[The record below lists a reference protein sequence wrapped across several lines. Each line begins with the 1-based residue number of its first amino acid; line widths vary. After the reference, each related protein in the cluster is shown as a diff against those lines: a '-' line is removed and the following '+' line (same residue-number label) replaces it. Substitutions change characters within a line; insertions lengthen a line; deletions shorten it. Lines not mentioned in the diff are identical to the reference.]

1 VGRHPLRLA
10 AAVVPVAVAVGA
22 VALVLTS
29 SRSGESPARAAAAAP
44 AHARRAPTA
53 APRTTTATDAHAPT
67 TSVPPAA
74 TTTLPTATAPAA
86 PAHTAAGSTASATHV
101 VLWPGLLGALRASS
115 PWALPPH
122 VELTAPHRGVASASL
137 RRRVLAA
144 RFLALA
150 PAAQRSI
157 AGRRVD
163 AGALALL
170 LALPRTG
177 SPHLVFAAGGSVLSL
192 QETNLRATIHVIDG
206 LAALPASAQPAALR
220 LRPAAVDE
228 GDLGKSYAHGSRP
241 SATGERAVQI
251 ALRYLGIPYVWGG
264 STPEGGFDCSGLVMY
279 VYAKLGV
286 HLDHYT
292 GLQWYEGTRIAVPD
306 LLPGDIVFFEPKGAD
321 PGHEGLYI
329 GGGRFIQAP
338 HTGDVVKIS
347 SLGDPGYVNGY
358 IGAVRPY

>member
-1 VGRHPLRLA
+1 VGRHRLRLA
-10 AAVVPVAVAVGA
+10 AAVVPAAVAAGA
-22 VALVLTS
+22 VALVVTS
-29 SRSGESPARAAAAAP
+29 RTGGESPARAAGVRTSAPAAA
-44 AHARRAPTA
+44 
-53 APRTTTATDAHAPT
+53 RTTTAPT
-67 TSVPPAA
+67 A
-74 TTTLPTATAPAA
+74 TLATAPAS
-86 PAHTAAGSTASATHV
+86 TAAPPATAAPTTAAPV

-122 VELTAPHRGVASASL
+122 VELTAPRRGAASAAL
-137 RRRVLAA
+137 RRRALRAT
-144 RFLALA
+144 FLALA
-150 PAAQRSI
+150 PAAQRAI

-177 SPHLVFAAGGSVLSL
+177 SPHLVFAARGRALSL
-192 QETNLRATIHVIDG
+192 QETNLRATIRVIDG
-206 LAALPASAQPAALR
+206 LSALPAATQPVALR
-220 LRPAAVDE
+220 LRPAAADE
-228 GDLGKSYAHGSRP
+228 GDLGKSYAHGSRR
-241 SATGERAVQI
+241 AAIGEKAVQI
-251 ALRYLGIPYVWGG
+251 ALRYLGVPYVWGG
-264 STPEGGFDCSGLVMY
+264 STPAGGFDCSGLVMY
-279 VYAKLGV
+279 VYAQLGI

-329 GGGRFIQAP
+329 GGGRFVQAP